1 MEKIILCGYMAS
13 GKTTTAHLLAKAS
26 GLPYIDLDEVLET
39 VSGKSISELFE
50 AVGEI
55 KFRKMEHDALTSI
68 VNRSEG
74 FVLSLGGGTPCYA
87 NNHLVLERDDVVS
100 IYLKVAIP
108 ELGRRIRLQ
117 EGKRPLVKKLGDD
130 ELDEF
135 IAKHLFERSY
145 FYHKA
150 KHVLS
155 ADGKTPEQMINEIM
169 SLY

>member
-1 MEKIILCGYMAS
+1 MAS

-26 GLPYIDLDEVLET
+26 GLPFIDLDEVLEKE
-39 VSGKSISELFE
+39 SGSSIAELFE

-55 KFRKMEHDALTSI
+55 KFRKMEHDALAVV

-87 NNHLVLERDDVVS
+87 NNHIVLEREDVISV
-100 IYLKVAIP
+100 YLKVSIH

-117 EGKRPLVKKLGDD
+117 GGKRPLVKKLGDD

-150 KHVLS
+150 KHVLA
-155 ADGKTPEQMINEIM
+155 ADGKTPEAMVNEIM